1 MVKLIDAV
9 LEKKKILLKKPKV
22 EVDKTKEKESD
33 NIVEIE
39 EESPELI
46 NKEIDYGDDS
56 RGIKE
61 VSRKEM
67 EAEENNDLV
76 QIILN
81 SNISPDEWNRE
92 VERVSSKLRTDY
104 TKNTTN
110 YNVAE
115 WRNHI
120 DQIKTNEQNFSKS
133 IPDTR
138 SILENLSADI
148 DRSLEKI
155 SKKESMISK
164 NFSNIVRLYTYILN
178 NFRSLTIM
186 RNIRK
191 LHSN

>member
-1 MVKLIDAV
+1 LVKLIDAV